1 MKNNISHWFASLI
14 SIPVAVVAGLF
25 SMIAFDI
32 HLVFDMM
39 IAAGGFFA
47 AYFPTQSISL
57 NSQLQ
62 KMGITRSE
70 YRYVKGQLAEAREKI
85 KRLRQSYKNVRT
97 LKDARLIY
105 DINRL
110 ARTVYQT
117 VENDPKQ
124 FFNIQQFFHSN
135 LDSAVNTIEQYLFLY
150 KMPGKTKEEK
160 VKLHETRISLLELKR
175 TIQSNLSSMNRNGYQ
190 ALEVEKDFIKLN
202 RNRSTSTMKLDNTLD
217 KQKVKLKKKE
227 KEPVYQ
233 NRGEDDERGK

>member
-1 MKNNISHWFASLI
+1 MKNNISHWFASLV
-14 SIPVAVVAGLF
+14 SVPVAVVAGMF

-32 HLVFDMM
+32 HLVFDTM

-47 AYFPTQSISL
+47 AYFPTQSITL

-62 KMGITRSE
+62 KMGITKSE
-70 YRYVKGQLAEAREKI
+70 YRYVKAQLAEAREKI

-110 ARTVYQT
+110 VRTVYQT
-117 VENDPKQ
+117 VENDPKL

-175 TIQSNLSSMNRNGYQ
+175 TIQSNLSSMNKNSYQ

-202 RNRSTSTMKLDNTLD
+202 RKRSTSTMKLDNTLD
-217 KQKVKLKKKE
+217 EQKVKLRKKE

>member
-57 NSQLQ
+57 NSQLE
-62 KMGITRSE
+62 KMGITKSD
-70 YRYVKGQLAEAREKI
+70 YRYVRGQLTEAREKM

-175 TIQSNLSSMNRNGYQ
+175 TIQSNLTSMNHNSYQ

-202 RNRSTSTMKLDNTLD
+202 RKRNTSTMKLDNTLD
-217 KQKVKLKKKE
+217 RQKVKLKKKE

-233 NRGEDDERGK
+233 NRGEDNERGK

>member
-14 SIPVAVVAGLF
+14 SIPVAVVAGMF

-32 HLVFDMM
+32 HLFLDMM
-39 IAAGGFFA
+39 IATGGFFA

-62 KMGITRSE
+62 KMGISKSE
-70 YRYVKGQLAEAREKI
+70 YRYVKRQLSEAREKI
-85 KRLRQSYKNVRT
+85 KRLRQTYKNVRT
-97 LKDARLIY
+97 LKDAKLIY

-110 ARTVYQT
+110 VRTIYQA
-117 VENDPKQ
+117 VENDPKL
-124 FFNIQQFFHSN
+124 FFNAQQFFHSN

-175 TIQSNLSSMNRNGYQ
+175 TIRSNLSAMNRDSYQ
-190 ALEVEKDFIKLN
+190 ALEVEKDFIKMN
-202 RNRSTSTMKLDNTLD
+202 RKRTMSTLKLDNKLE
-217 KQKVKLKKKE
+217 KQKVDLKKKE

-233 NRGEDDERGK
+233 NRGEDNERGK

>member
-14 SIPVAVVAGLF
+14 SVPVALVAGMF

-62 KMGITRSE
+62 KMGITKSE
-70 YRYVKGQLAEAREKI
+70 YRYVKSQLTEAREKI

-110 ARTVYQT
+110 VRTVYQT
-117 VENDPKQ
+117 VENDPKL

-202 RNRSTSTMKLDNTLD
+202 RKRSTSTMKLDNTLD